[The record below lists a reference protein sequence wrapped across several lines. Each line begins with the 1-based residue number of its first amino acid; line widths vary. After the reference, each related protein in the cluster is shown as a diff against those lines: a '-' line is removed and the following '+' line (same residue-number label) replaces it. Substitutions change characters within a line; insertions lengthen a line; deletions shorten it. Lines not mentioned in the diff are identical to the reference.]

1 MNESFGKRLARLRAE
16 KAMTQRDLA
25 SKAGISWSQ
34 ISRYESDLAQPRLK
48 VLMKLAEALDVHK
61 DDLKPPGKKEITLSL
76 SDEMI
81 SKIEELAETKKIAFD
96 QAVQL
101 IVIMGMKMKLDQ
113 DPSLV
118 EELEAEIPGAYE
130 SLLKGI
136 SNNGAYKR

>member
-1 MNESFGKRLARLRAE
+1 
-16 KAMTQRDLA
+16 MTQRDLA

-81 SKIEELAETKKIAFD
+81 SKIEEFAETKKIAFD

-101 IVIMGMKMKLDQ
+101 IVIMGMKMKLEQ
-113 DPSLV
+113 DPLLV
-118 EELEAEIPGAYE
+118 EELESEIPGAYE
-130 SLLKGI
+130 SILKGI
-136 SNNGAYKR
+136 SNDGAYKR

>member
-1 MNESFGKRLARLRAE
+1 
-16 KAMTQRDLA
+16 MTQRDLA

-61 DDLKPPGKKEITLSL
+61 DDLKPPDKKEITLSL

-81 SKIEELAETKKIAFD
+81 SKIEEFAETKKIAFD

-113 DPSLV
+113 DPLLV
-118 EELEAEIPGAYE
+118 EELESEIPGAYE

-136 SNNGAYKR
+136 SNDGA

>member
-81 SKIEELAETKKIAFD
+81 SKIEEFAETKKIAFD

-101 IVIMGMKMKLDQ
+101 IVIMGMKMKLEQ
-113 DPSLV
+113 DPLLV
-118 EELEAEIPGAYE
+118 EELESEIPGAYE

-136 SNNGAYKR
+136 SNDGAYKR

>member
-81 SKIEELAETKKIAFD
+81 SKIEEFAEAKKIAFD

-113 DPSLV
+113 DPLLV
-118 EELEAEIPGAYE
+118 EELESEIPGAYE

-136 SNNGAYKR
+136 SNDGAYKR

>member
-25 SKAGISWSQ
+25 SKADISWSQ

-81 SKIEELAETKKIAFD
+81 AKIEEFAETKNIAFD

-101 IVIMGMKMKLDQ
+101 IVVLGMKMKLDK

-118 EELEAEIPGAYE
+118 EKLESEIPGAYE
-130 SLLKGI
+130 SLLEGI
-136 SNNGAYKR
+136 RNDGAYKR

>member
-81 SKIEELAETKKIAFD
+81 SKIEEFAETKKIAFD

-101 IVIMGMKMKLDQ
+101 IVIMGMKMKLEQ
-113 DPSLV
+113 DPLLV
-118 EELEAEIPGAYE
+118 EELESEIPGAYE
-130 SLLKGI
+130 SILKGI
-136 SNNGAYKR
+136 SNDGAYKR

>member
-1 MNESFGKRLARLRAE
+1 MNESFGKRLARLSAE

-76 SDEMI
+76 CDEMI
-81 SKIEELAETKKIAFD
+81 SKIEEFAETKKIAFD

-118 EELEAEIPGAYE
+118 EELEAEIPGAY
-130 SLLKGI
+130 
-136 SNNGAYKR
+136 

>member
-81 SKIEELAETKKIAFD
+81 SKIEEFAETKKIAFD

-113 DPSLV
+113 DPLLV
-118 EELEAEIPGAYE
+118 EELESEIPGAYE

-136 SNNGAYKR
+136 SNDGAYKR

>member
-61 DDLKPPGKKEITLSL
+61 DDLKPPDKKEITLSL

-81 SKIEELAETKKIAFD
+81 SKIEEFAETKKIAFD

-113 DPSLV
+113 DPLLV
-118 EELEAEIPGAYE
+118 EELESEIPGAYE

-136 SNNGAYKR
+136 SNDGA